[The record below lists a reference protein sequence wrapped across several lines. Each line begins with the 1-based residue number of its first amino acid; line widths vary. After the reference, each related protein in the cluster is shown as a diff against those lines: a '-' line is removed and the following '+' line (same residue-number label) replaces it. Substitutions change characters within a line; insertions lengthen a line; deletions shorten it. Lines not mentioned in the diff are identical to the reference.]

1 MLACVPLSDT
11 GDPPA
16 APAPKYTFTISFTGI
31 QALELTANSVEDMA
45 VSAIVRLA
53 GEPVPVWT
61 DIQNKVGLL
70 SRNLVAGSP
79 KRIFTAKHY
88 DTNDDLQT
96 NIAAM
101 SAADILQPETA
112 YKVYVFHKEN
122 VITTLPFTTAAVPPA
137 SEFPSTFHFAPN
149 VLPFDTEVTYT
160 KNNTERKGIHELY
173 AKEGEVLL
181 IPLYMNSVQ
190 PLVFGWNFFNG
201 SGILR
206 IGCTLDSCLPDAG
219 YGSTTPESIY
229 PSIANTYYKTL
240 LGIQTFNTQTIKDA
254 GYADVKDGGTGPSF
268 VIHLIADQ

>member
-1 MLACVPLSDT
+1 M
-11 GDPPA
+11 
-16 APAPKYTFTISFTGI
+16 
-31 QALELTANSVEDMA
+31 TANSVENMA

-88 DTNDDLQT
+88 HTNDDLQT
-96 NIAAM
+96 NIAAI

-112 YKVYVFHKEN
+112 YKVYIFHEES
-122 VITTLPFTTAAVPPA
+122 VITTLPFTTAAIPPA

-149 VLPFDTEVTYT
+149 VLPFDAEVTYT
-160 KNNTERKGIHELY
+160 KNNTERKGLHELY

-181 IPLYMNSVQ
+181 IPLYMNAVQ
-190 PLVFGWNFFNG
+190 PLATGWYFING
-201 SGILR
+201 NKVVI
-206 IGCTLDSCLPDAG
+206 ITCVLDSCLPDAG
-219 YGSTTPESIY
+219 YGSTIPESIY

-240 LGIQTFNTQTIKDA
+240 LGIQTFNTQTVKDA
-254 GYADVKDGGTGPSF
+254 GYADVKDGADGTPF